1 MTSCQNRWFA
11 RAQSARVG
19 VSLRGTLRLAFRPQ
33 VLPKRRPT
41 AKEIL
46 PRLRRSDDVRIT
58 FGTLEEHQNGCN
70 NGSSQAPKSDLGWNW
85 WTQQFNWWYIGLQY
99 APHQAEQSDILA
111 WIRFT

>member
-1 MTSCQNRWFA
+1 MTPCQNRWFA

-58 FGTLEEHQNGCN
+58 FGTLEEHQNGR
-70 NGSSQAPKSDLGWNW
+70 NGVVPGADVGLGLELVDATIQLVVHWSAIRAPLGG
-85 WTQQFNWWYIGLQY
+85 TV
-99 APHQAEQSDILA
+99 
-111 WIRFT
+111 